1 MELSGKTAMISSLYI
16 IGGMFRTN
24 ELFVDLVA
32 ASCVFIFIT

>member
-1 MELSGKTAMISSLYI
+1 MELSGKTAMIFSLYI
-16 IGGMFRTN
+16 IGEMLRIN